1 MNQHFRSQINE
12 TLFTLKISACG
23 FNIDTLNC
31 WEQFLNSF
39 WTRQN
44 FFFTVILSFEP
55 NLEELIVV
63 WSKVHTYL
71 FIYWHGTNT
80 LCQNWKF
87 YCFSLKLLHCCQ
99 KVWILERKK
108 IFICPVSHNIYT
120 RIDSLFQKILIFQDN
135 NWWLLF

>member
-23 FNIDTLNC
+23 FDIDTLNC

-55 NLEELIVV
+55 NLELIVV

-87 YCFSLKLLHCCQ
+87 YLLFIEALALLSKSLNFREDK
-99 KVWILERKK
+99 
-108 IFICPVSHNIYT
+108 NIYMPSIPIIYIYT
-120 RIDSLFQKILIFQDN
+120 YWFSVSKNINISRQ
-135 NWWLLF
+135 

>member
-1 MNQHFRSQINE
+1 MNKHFRSQINE

-71 FIYWHGTNT
+71 CIYWHGTNT

-108 IFICPVSHNIYT
+108 IFICPVYPWYIYT
-120 RIDSLFQKILIFQDN
+120 YWFSVSKNINISRK
-135 NWWLLF
+135 

>member
-31 WEQFLNSF
+31 WEQFFNSF
-39 WTRQN
+39 WTRKN

-99 KVWILERKK
+99 KVWI
-108 IFICPVSHNIYT
+108 FIYLYAQYPHIIYT
-120 RIDSLFQKILIFQDN
+120 CIDSLFQKILIFQDN
-135 NWWLLF
+135 NWRLLF

>member
-39 WTRQN
+39 LTRQT

-87 YCFSLKLLHCCQ
+87 YCFSLKLLNCCQ

-120 RIDSLFQKILIFQDN
+120 RIDSLFQKNINISRQ
-135 NWWLLF
+135 

>member
-23 FNIDTLNC
+23 LTLIHSIVGS
-31 WEQFLNSF
+31 SF
-39 WTRQN
+39 WTASEQGRI

-55 NLEELIVV
+55 NLELLVV

-108 IFICPVSHNIYT
+108 IFICPVSQNIYT
-120 RIDSLFQKILIFQDN
+120 RIDSLFQKNINISRQ
-135 NWWLLF
+135 